1 MKKYIDLIKKFIQ
14 PFKIIKMILLSKEVL
29 PRVLMLIF
37 VSVAA
42 VGIGICV
49 GEEDQISEQSASSD
63 VMDYSTVS
71 NKSSGW
77 GLKKVKGAEPEVTDT
92 QKSDLAEYNAFYM
105 DNTHPKKL
113 YLTFD
118 EGYENGYTSVILD
131 TLKEKKVTAAFFITG
146 PYAKNETELVRRM
159 IDEGHTVGNHTINH
173 PNLPKL
179 ESVQAMIKELTEMND
194 IVKTMYD
201 YDMKYMRPPEGEYSK
216 RVLAV
221 SRDLGFRTVFWSFA
235 YKDWEVDA
243 QKGKDYA
250 FKQVTEYLHD
260 GAVLL
265 LHAVSADN
273 AQALGDIID
282 YARQQGYEFAS
293 LDEIP
298 DTEAADIQ

>member
-1 MKKYIDLIKKFIQ
+1 MKKNIKSIKK
-14 PFKIIKMILLSKEVL
+14 IKLPCKGIKKAMLSKEVL
-29 PRVLMLIF
+29 PRVLMVVF

-49 GEEDQISEQSASSD
+49 GEKEQVSKQSASSG
-63 VMDYSTVS
+63 VMDYSSIS
-71 NKSSGW
+71 NRSSGW
-77 GLKKVKGAEPEVTDT
+77 GLKKVKGSQPEVTDT
-92 QKSDLAEYNAFYM
+92 QKSEVSEYDAIYM
-105 DNTHPKKL
+105 DNSGQKKL

-118 EGYENGYTSVILD
+118 EGYENGYTSLILD
-131 TLKEKKVTAAFFITG
+131 TLKEKQVTAAFFITG
-146 PYAKNETELVRRM
+146 PYAKKETELVRRM
-159 IDEGHTVGNHTINH
+159 IDEGHTVGNHTVNH

-179 ESVQAMIKELTEMND
+179 DSAEAMIKELTEMND

-221 SRDLGFRTVFWSFA
+221 SRDLGLRTVFWSFA
-235 YKDWEVDA
+235 YKDWQADV
-243 QKGKDYA
+243 QKGKEYA
-250 FKQVTEYLHD
+250 FNQVTEYLHD

-265 LHAVSADN
+265 LHAVSSDN

-293 LDEIP
+293 LDDIP
-298 DTEAADIQ
+298 HNGGITAQ

>member
-1 MKKYIDLIKKFIQ
+1 MKNNVISSQKLKQMCKRIKNVLF
-14 PFKIIKMILLSKEVL
+14 SKEIF
-29 PRVLMLIF
+29 PRILMVVFI
-37 VSVAA
+37 SVAA
-42 VGIGICV
+42 VGVGIWV
-49 GEEDQISEQSASSD
+49 GEKDQISEQSASSE
-63 VMDYSTVS
+63 VMDYSSIS

-77 GLKKVKGAEPEVTDT
+77 GLKKVKNSEPEVTET
-92 QKSDLAEYNAFYM
+92 QKSDLEEYNAFYM
-105 DNTHPKKL
+105 DNSRPKKL

-118 EGYENGYTSVILD
+118 EGYENGYTSSILD
-131 TLKEKKVTAAFFITG
+131 TLKEKQVTAAFFITG
-146 PYAKNETELVRRM
+146 PYAKNEEELVRRM
-159 IDEGHTVGNHTINH
+159 IDEGHIVGNHTVNH

-179 ESVQAMIKELTEMND
+179 DSAQAMIKELTQMND
-194 IVKTMYD
+194 MVKTMYD

-235 YKDWEVDA
+235 YKDWEADS
-243 QKGKDYA
+243 QKGKDYT
-250 FKQVTEYLHD
+250 FSQVTEYLHD

-293 LDEIP
+293 LDEVP
-298 DTEAADIQ
+298 SSQKNT